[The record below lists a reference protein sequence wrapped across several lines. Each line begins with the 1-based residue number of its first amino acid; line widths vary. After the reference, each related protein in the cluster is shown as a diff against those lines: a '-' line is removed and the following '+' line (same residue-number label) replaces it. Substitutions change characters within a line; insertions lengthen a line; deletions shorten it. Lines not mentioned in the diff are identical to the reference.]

1 MGPQPGTGP
10 QVRPQPAD
18 VFVYRDMTSVED
30 DLAAAAAA
38 ERETAQRLSAERAA
52 AERAAAEREAEYWY
66 GPAEPAAA
74 AEPAGETRGPFEPLV
89 ASGPGSG
96 AGAAE
101 PVSST
106 VDEPEEPADRH
117 AQKLEQIKDFYLT
130 AEAIGEKNVDKH
142 FDQLL
147 AQQRELISQYFKD
160 SAASRNDAPQA
171 DAEEEATETDPAQAD
186 VAW

>member
-1 MGPQPGTGP
+1 
-10 QVRPQPAD
+10 

-38 ERETAQRLSAERAA
+38 EREAAQRREAERAA
-52 AERAAAEREAEYWY
+52 AEQAAAEREAAYWY
-66 GPAEPAAA
+66 GPAEPASAP
-74 AEPAGETRGPFEPLV
+74 EPAGETRGPFEPLV
-89 ASGPGSG
+89 ASGSASGPG
-96 AGAAE
+96 AGAVAPE
-101 PVSST
+101 AASGAI
-106 VDEPEEPADRH
+106 DEPDVPDESEEPGDRH

-160 SAASRNDAPQA
+160 SAAGRDDPAAAAAGDDTTEAGAAPA
-171 DAEEEATETDPAQAD
+171 DA
-186 VAW
+186 AW